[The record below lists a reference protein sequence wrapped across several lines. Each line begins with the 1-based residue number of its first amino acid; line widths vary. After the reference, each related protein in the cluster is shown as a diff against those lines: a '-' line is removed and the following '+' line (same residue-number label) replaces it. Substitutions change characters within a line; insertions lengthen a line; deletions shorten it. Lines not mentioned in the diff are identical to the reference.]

1 MMISSL
7 SLGLL
12 SVLGVALAM
21 PKTGPPSPSTY
32 SHDAKGLQKQ
42 YDPLLKAYS
51 KGNQEEI
58 DKEFSIFLLPDEDKW
73 FGEYFS
79 AADIEKLK
87 EDYHQKA
94 HAHKQGFITITT
106 KVMHSTSRFHAHC
119 SPPDPNHPTKVEPRA
134 DAIQP
139 TRDVPV
145 EQFRVEFT
153 SDDGKKMSN
162 LENFVYIDGAFR
174 FVGIGAYP
182 FWAQPP
188 NPTRTKDPSTPE
200 DLNHGNAGA

>member
-1 MMISSL
+1 MWSHKSVAISPL

-21 PKTGPPSPSTY
+21 PKTGQPSPPNY
-32 SHDAKGLQKQ
+32 SHNAKGLQEQ

-51 KGNQEEI
+51 EGKQEEI

-79 AADIEKLK
+79 ATDIEKLK
-87 EDYHQKA
+87 EDYHQNA
-94 HAHKQGFITITT
+94 HLHKQGFITIAT
-106 KVMHSTSRFHAHC
+106 KVLHTTSKFHAHC
-119 SPPDPNHPTKVEPRA
+119 SLTHSNGKAKFQPRA
-134 DAIQP
+134 DAIQS
-139 TRDVPV
+139 TRDVPI
-145 EQFRVEFT
+145 EQFAVEFK
-153 SDDGKKMSN
+153 SDDGKKFSD

-174 FVGIGAYP
+174 YLGNGAYP

-188 NPTRTKDPSTPE
+188 YPTNKKDAGTGE
-200 DLNHGNAGA
+200 D